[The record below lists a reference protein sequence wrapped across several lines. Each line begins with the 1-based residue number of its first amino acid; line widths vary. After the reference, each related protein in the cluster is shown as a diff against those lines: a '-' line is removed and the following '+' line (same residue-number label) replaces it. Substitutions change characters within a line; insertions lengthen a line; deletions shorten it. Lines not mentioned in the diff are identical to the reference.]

1 LTPEAT
7 AGDCREAHIMA
18 HSVSAVRV
26 PPEMAIWPNKVSR
39 GTPMNRILLSAT
51 AMVLMSAGAAFAHH
65 PLGGMTPQTAMHGF
79 LSGVG
84 HPVIGFD
91 HLAFIIG
98 VGLIAAFHRNKLAMP
113 AAFVAGTVGGTMLTL
128 AAVSLPLAEIVI
140 TGSVVAAGVVAMRG
154 KIMDLRVAAILAA
167 AAGLFHGWAYGA
179 AVIGAE
185 TTPVIAYLVGFGMIQ
200 MLIAGGVA
208 LATAR
213 FWKIIDAAALQP
225 RLAGAVVAGVGLA
238 FLVENVEGMI
248 FSAL

>member
-1 LTPEAT
+1 
-7 AGDCREAHIMA
+7 
-18 HSVSAVRV
+18 
-26 PPEMAIWPNKVSR
+26 
-39 GTPMNRILLSAT
+39 MNRILLSAI

-208 LATAR
+208 LAIAR
-213 FWKIIDAAALQP
+213 VWKIIDVAALQP

-248 FSAL
+248 FSTL

>member
-1 LTPEAT
+1 
-7 AGDCREAHIMA
+7 
-18 HSVSAVRV
+18 
-26 PPEMAIWPNKVSR
+26 
-39 GTPMNRILLSAT
+39 MNRILLSAT
-51 AMVLMSAGAAFAHH
+51 AMVLMSASAAFAHH

-154 KIMDLRVAAILAA
+154 KIMDPRVAAILAA

-185 TTPVIAYLVGFGMIQ
+185 TTPVIAYLIGFGMIQ
-200 MLIAGGVA
+200 MLIAGGLA

-213 FWKIIDAAALQP
+213 VWKIIDVAALQP